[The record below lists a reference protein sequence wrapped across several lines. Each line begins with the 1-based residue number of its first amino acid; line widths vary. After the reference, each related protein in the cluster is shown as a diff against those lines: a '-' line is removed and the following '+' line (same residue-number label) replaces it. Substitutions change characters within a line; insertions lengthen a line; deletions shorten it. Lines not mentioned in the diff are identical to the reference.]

1 MDALERTGDVRAGAV
16 GVDGVADRGQRS
28 QLTGSETMSV
38 FKVSKAKRSRRPL
51 KVDIQG
57 TSGSGKTF
65 SAIRLA
71 KAMIRA
77 GIGTKMVVADSEN
90 ESASLYD
97 GITIDGETW
106 EYDVC
111 PIPPDKQNPAGYAEC
126 YVHLVAA
133 GYDIIIIDSMSHA
146 WAGALARVD
155 EIGARSRSGD
165 KFTTGWRQVTPEQEA
180 LFRTITDSRAH
191 LITTTRVKTE
201 YDKVAG
207 ASGKES
213 WAKVGTKSVQRD
225 GAEYEYDVV
234 IRMNNEAGEHVA
246 VVDKVRGCTA
256 MDGKSAKCPGPDFW
270 KPLFDWW
277 KSAEEAPAHDFH
289 GGEKPAVQPS
299 EVDELVKQFMAAPDK
314 ATRATV
320 GAAVAARAKSGA
332 FTDDDVKRLRA
343 AGFAADVKLAEN
355 EQEVS
360 DMVSSLHKAVASGHI
375 TAEQR
380 EKVLAMADKK
390 VNAIREAAGA

>member
-1 MDALERTGDVRAGAV
+1 
-16 GVDGVADRGQRS
+16 
-28 QLTGSETMSV
+28 
-38 FKVSKAKRSRRPL
+38 
-51 KVDIQG
+51 
-57 TSGSGKTF
+57 
-65 SAIRLA
+65 
-71 KAMIRA
+71 
-77 GIGTKMVVADSEN
+77 
-90 ESASLYD
+90 
-97 GITIDGETW
+97 
-106 EYDVC
+106 
-111 PIPPDKQNPAGYAEC
+111 
-126 YVHLVAA
+126 LVAA

-277 KSAEEAPAHDFH
+277 KSADETPAQPADAPNILPIGKQNSDVVTDFIAQLMKV
-289 GGEKPAVQPS
+289 EKA
-299 EVDELVKQFMAAPDK
+299 EDK
-314 ATRATV
+314 ANLMEAVKAQAAV
-320 GAAVAARAKSGA
+320 GAIAEP
-332 FTDDDVKRLRA
+332 DLKRLRA
-343 AGFAADVKLAEN
+343 TGFMADIRLAADEGSVETVKADVAKMVAASRLTVEQAEK
-355 EQEVS
+355 
-360 DMVSSLHKAVASGHI
+360 LTAVAQNRI
-375 TAEQR
+375 
-380 EKVLAMADKK
+380 
-390 VNAIREAAGA
+390 NAIRDAAGA

>member
-1 MDALERTGDVRAGAV
+1 
-16 GVDGVADRGQRS
+16 
-28 QLTGSETMSV
+28 MSV

-71 KAMIRA
+71 KSMIRA
-77 GIGTKMVVADSEN
+77 GIGTKVVVADSEN

-97 GITIDGETW
+97 GITIDGEKW

-111 PIPPDKQNPAGYAEC
+111 PIPPDKQNPAGYSEC
-126 YVHLVAA
+126 YTHLVSA

-277 KSAEEAPAHDFH
+277 KSAEDAPPTNSLPIGKEPEAANPA
-289 GGEKPAVQPS
+289 ES
-299 EVDELVKQFMAAPDK
+299 LIKQLMTVGTAEEK
-314 ATRATV
+314 ATLMDAIKAQAAM
-320 GAAVAARAKSGA
+320 GAISDADL
-332 FTDDDVKRLRA
+332 TRLRA
-343 AGFAADVKLAEN
+343 TGFLADIRLAATED
-355 EQEVS
+355 EVAAVVATV
-360 DMVSSLHKAVASGHI
+360 DKAVNAGRLS
-375 TAEQR
+375 AEQA
-380 EKVLAMADKK
+380 EKLKGAANKRVG
-390 VNAIREAAGA
+390 AIRDAAGA